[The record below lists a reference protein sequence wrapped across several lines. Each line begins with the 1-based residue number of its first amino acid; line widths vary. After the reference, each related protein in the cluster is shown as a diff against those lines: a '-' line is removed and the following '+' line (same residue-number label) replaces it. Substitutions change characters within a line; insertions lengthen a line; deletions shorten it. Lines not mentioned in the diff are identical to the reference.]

1 MQKRHFIAIAA
12 AIKDIIAADP
22 DNSMRVATVGAVARA
37 LARVFQADNPR
48 FDRDRFLRACG
59 VDVQ

>member
-12 AIKDIIAADP
+12 AIKGIIAADP
-22 DNSMRVATVGAVARA
+22 DNAVRTATIGSVARA
-37 LARVFQADNPR
+37 LASVFQAENPR

-59 VDVQ
+59 LDQ